1 MAGPIHKVPI
11 SINELSTHSC
21 NINAVFKKFII
32 EIKTRMPF
40 LKLEYA
46 YINTDDP
53 FERIGMMC
61 LFSFKAENGPVGTIK
76 KYMIFISN
84 TFSYFSL
91 AGFDICRE
99 RGELDKWFQEF
110 TEKPVVYPE
119 MFLKDI
125 INDSDNKL
133 TWYKTADHP
142 ERYWKDPKNAKTLAE
157 HLDIY
162 ASSFEAKSPRR

>member
-1 MAGPIHKVPI
+1 MAGPIHKVQI
-11 SINELSTHSC
+11 SMTELCAHRINIS
-21 NINAVFKKFII
+21 AVFKKFIT

-46 YINTDDP
+46 YVNTEDP

-61 LFSFKAENGPVGTIK
+61 IFSFTAENGHMGVIK

-84 TFSYFSL
+84 SFSYFSL

-99 RGELDKWFQEF
+99 RGRLDSWFEEF

-133 TWYKTADHP
+133 TWYKTKDHP
-142 ERYWKDPKNAKTLAE
+142 ERYWKDPNNAKTLAE
-157 HLDIY
+157 HLDKY
-162 ASSFEAKSPRR
+162 ASSFESITAKR